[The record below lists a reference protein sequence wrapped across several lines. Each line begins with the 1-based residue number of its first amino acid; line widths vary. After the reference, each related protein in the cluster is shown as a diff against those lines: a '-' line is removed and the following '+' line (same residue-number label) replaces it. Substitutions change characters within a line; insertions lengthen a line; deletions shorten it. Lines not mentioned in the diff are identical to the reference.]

1 MSSSFHHFIENVDFW
16 DDVTRRQGTTRLCS
30 STSEQLVYYFIKD
43 SLVNKPFVIKSKRV
57 KFSDTFVTMVKVKKS
72 NGALPYNIKSV
83 DYYTVRRGSDYKI
96 VIDKIIPSYRKRCQI
111 LIENLDNIYKKPENT
126 FVSFLQ
132 KYNIIQIF
140 KE

>member
-1 MSSSFHHFIENVDFW
+1 MSYSFNSSNKEFV
-16 DDVTRRQGTTRLCS
+16 RRQGTTRLSS

-43 SLVNKPFVIKSKRV
+43 SLLDKPFVIKSKRM
-57 KFSDTFVTMVKVKKS
+57 KFSDTFVTIVKVKNKS
-72 NGALPYNIKSV
+72 SANL
-83 DYYTVRRGSDYKI
+83 DYYTVRRDNNYKI
-96 VIDKIIPSYRKRCQI
+96 IIDKIIPSYRKRCQI

-132 KYNIIQIF
+132 KYNVVQIF